1 MIESA
6 ALLLTVLLPNP
17 CYVALAHATVL
28 NNTIVVNVTY
38 ERLPFGKFCIQMV
51 VVRQIKVDLGPLRP
65 GTYTL
70 VINEVRPRPTALR
83 AISRG

>member
-1 MIESA
+1 MIESV

-17 CYVALAHATVL
+17 CYVALAHATLL

-38 ERLPFGKFCIQMV
+38 QRLPFGKFCIQMV
-51 VVRQIKVDLGPLRP
+51 VVKQIKIDLGPLRP
-65 GTYTL
+65 GNYTL
-70 VINEVRPRPTALR
+70 VINEVQPKPRALR